1 MTGKRAALGA
11 IMATLLAGTAMAVEG
26 PAVNHSAIPRLDHG
40 FVILMENHA
49 YGQIVNNPNA
59 PFTNQYLKQANHSTN
74 YFAVAHPSLTN
85 YLEIVGGSN
94 FGVLSDNSPDWH
106 NKACSPNIV
115 AGTQN
120 RDDNG
125 AGAIC
130 PIGGQGMDAPTVA
143 QDFTNEGPP
152 YPINNIDGVKSY
164 SSALTTGKTIADQLV
179 ARNKSWKSYQEN
191 LPFSGADGVNN
202 SDGGFTT
209 ETNFATFLSGALP
222 DQTASAVVALYAV
235 KHNPFVYFKS
245 VQEGVDPRNG
255 LANVVGFDGWNG
267 LYADLASGDVPNYSF
282 IAPNQCHDQHGKSL
296 SAVGT
301 FCQSDPSDNGSQ
313 TGLNPALI
321 KLGDLALQKI
331 VTSIKKSP
339 SWQEGNNAIV
349 VVWDENDY
357 SAAPNVNKVLLIVD
371 TNYGKLGKVSNTY
384 YTHFSLLKTIQ
395 EGFGLPCLNHSCD
408 SDTVTMTDLFG
419 HSGLDH

>member
-1 MTGKRAALGA
+1 MTGNRAALGA
-11 IMATLLAGTAMAVEG
+11 ILATFLAGTAMAVEG
-26 PAVNHSAIPRLDHG
+26 TAANLSAIPPLDHV
-40 FVILMENHA
+40 FVIVMENHGYA
-49 YGQIVNNPNA
+49 QIVDNPNA
-59 PFTNQYLKQANHSTN
+59 PFTNQYLKQANHATN

-106 NKACSPNIV
+106 NKICSPNIV

-143 QDFTNEGPP
+143 KDLTNEGPP

-164 SSALTTGKTIADQLV
+164 SPALTTGKTIADQLV

-191 LPFSGADGVNN
+191 LPITGADGVNN

-209 ETNFATFLSGALP
+209 ETNFATFLNGALP
-222 DQTASAVVALYAV
+222 NQTASAVVALYAV

-267 LYADLASGDVPNYSF
+267 LYADLASGEVPNFSF
-282 IAPNQCHDQHGKSL
+282 IVPNQCHDQHGKGL
-296 SAVGT
+296 SAVGP
-301 FCQSDPSDNGSQ
+301 FCQYDPSDNGTQ

-321 KLGDLALQKI
+321 KLGDLTLQKI

-339 SWQEGNNAIV
+339 TWQNGNNVIV

-371 TNYGKLGKVSNTY
+371 TNHGTHGRFSNTY

>member
-11 IMATLLAGTAMAVEG
+11 ILATLLAGTAMAVEG
-26 PAVNHSAIPRLDHG
+26 MATSHSTIPRLDHV

-49 YGQIVNNPNA
+49 YGQIVNNPDA
-59 PFTNQYLKQANHSTN
+59 PFTNQYLKQANHATN

-106 NKACSPNIV
+106 NKTCSPNIV

-130 PIGGQGMDAPTVA
+130 PIAGQGMDAPTVA
-143 QDFTNEGPP
+143 LDFTNEGPP
-152 YPINNIDGVKSY
+152 YPINNIDGIKSY
-164 SSALTTGKTIADQLV
+164 SSALTTGKTIADQLA

-191 LPFSGADGVNN
+191 LPFSGADGINN
-202 SDGGFTT
+202 SDGAFTT

-222 DQTASAVVALYAV
+222 DQNASAVVALYAV
-235 KHNPFVYFKS
+235 KHNPFAYFKN
-245 VQEGVDPRNG
+245 VQEGVDPRNS
-255 LANVVGFDGWNG
+255 LANIVGFDGWNG
-267 LYADLASGDVPNYSF
+267 LYADLASGEVPNYSF
-282 IAPNQCHDQHGKSL
+282 IAPNQCHDQHGKGL

-321 KLGDLALQKI
+321 KLGDLTLQKV

-339 SWQEGNNAIV
+339 SWQDGNNAIV

-408 SDTVTMTDLFG
+408 SDAVTMTDLFG
-419 HSGLDH
+419 HQGADH